1 MISLIKCGFV
11 VVARVRT
18 RTQPPPWLAMRFPKP
33 NVVGQTPTLRPVETF
48 AIGWFHHKC
57 PRFVMKKDACRQ
69 ATQSVAHDQLYGCQ
83 NAQSTCAR
91 AQSSLWF
98 RSWCRKELIGSGW
111 SCSKQWCV
119 SHFLQQQWIFM
130 FVLFKTVVCVIFVL
144 QQCIFR
150 FKSEKI
156 GLTKKA
162 WCFFVFPSAVCI
174 SIRLIDHPTNR
185 SDQSRIVIFGWAPL
199 AICILIRLIMSLTN

>member
-57 PRFVMKKDACRQ
+57 PRFVVKKDACRQ

-98 RSWCRKELIGSGW
+98 RSWCRKELIGFGW

-119 SHFLQQQWIFM
+119 SHSLQQQWIFM
-130 FVLFKTVVCVIFVL
+130 FALFKTVVCVICVATTMDFQV
-144 QQCIFR
+144 QVRHKYAKPKRHVFCVSPAQFAFR
-150 FKSEKI
+150 
-156 GLTKKA
+156 L
-162 WCFFVFPSAVCI
+162 
-174 SIRLIDHPTNR
+174 D
-185 SDQSRIVIFGWAPL
+185 
-199 AICILIRLIMSLTN
+199 